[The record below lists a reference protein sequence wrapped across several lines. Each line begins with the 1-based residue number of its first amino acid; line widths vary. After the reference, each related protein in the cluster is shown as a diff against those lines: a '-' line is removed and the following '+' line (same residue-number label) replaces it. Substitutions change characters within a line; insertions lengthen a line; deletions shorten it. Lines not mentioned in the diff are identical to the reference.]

1 MSNEEHILQLVS
13 EKGITAIEVFN
24 KSKTVFESIKS
35 ILQAIEQQL
44 KEKITA
50 IDARIPVEYDDRGR
64 LEVHFKVANDVLVFM
79 MHTAVFN
86 FEYAHFI
93 TKTSYVKENP
103 LRSFCGMICVYNFL
117 ADSIRFS
124 RINDTGALVA
134 RLFVNKENHF
144 FVEGKK
150 QVGILFNDFEN
161 ETVDESKLK
170 KFIEILLI
178 HVLELDV
185 NVSPFESMQH
195 ITLQQLLENSSQAGF
210 STGKRF
216 GFVLPGVSDDV

>member
-1 MSNEEHILQLVS
+1 MSNKEHILKLVT

-24 KSKTVFESIKS
+24 KSKIVFENIKT
-35 ILQAIEQQL
+35 ILQAIEKDL
-44 KEKITA
+44 KRKTTA

-64 LEVHFKVANDVLVFM
+64 LEVHFKVANDVLVFL

-86 FEYAHFI
+86 FDNSHFI
-93 TKTSYVKENP
+93 SKTSYVKENP
-103 LRSFCGMICVYNFL
+103 LRGFCGMIYVYNFL
-117 ADSIRFS
+117 ADSIRFN
-124 RINDTGALVA
+124 RTNDSGALVA

-161 ETVDESKLK
+161 EIMDGSKLK
-170 KFIEILLI
+170 KIIETLLI

-185 NVSPFESMQH
+185 NVAPFESMQH
-195 ITLQQLLENSSQAGF
+195 ITLQQLLENSPQLGF

-216 GFVLPGVSDDV
+216 GFVLPGVGDDV